1 MTQDEIIAMATEA
14 GWTGIYTQWAEPT
27 GKPDWTPFK
36 YSLTVPVT
44 MEQIQRFAVLVAAK
58 ERNDCALICENMFQ
72 TRRPYQVYAEA
83 AQECAAAIRA
93 RGTKEGV

>member
-1 MTQDEIIAMATEA
+1 MNTEEIMAMAREA
-14 GWTGIYTQWAEPT
+14 GLLPDNSHPT
-27 GKPDWTPFK
+27 PETRAMRKRCEVVK
-36 YSLTVPVT
+36 
-44 MEQIQRFAVLVAAK
+44 RFAALVAAK

-72 TRRPYQVYAEA
+72 TQRPYQVYAEA

>member
-1 MTQDEIIAMATEA
+1 MNRDEIIAMATEA
-14 GWTGIYTQWAEPT
+14 GLNSYRIAPGEAVAVWE
-27 GKPDWTPFK
+27 
-36 YSLTVPVT
+36 
-44 MEQIQRFAVLVAAK
+44 RFAALVAAK

-72 TRRPYQVYAEA
+72 TQRPYQVYAEA

>member
-1 MTQDEIIAMATEA
+1 MNQAEIIAMATEA
-14 GWTGIYTQWAEPT
+14 GFEW
-27 GKPDWTPFK
+27 D
-36 YSLTVPVT
+36 SLGLRDRLCF
-44 MEQIQRFAVLVAAK
+44 EHFAALVAAK

-72 TRRPYQVYAEA
+72 TQRPYQVYAEA